1 MTFSR
6 EVWHTGFPE
15 HAAMTWSTE
24 QSDVGGGMPEIGLVL
39 VDDHPI
45 LLSGLMQLLEREP
58 GIAVLAACTRGAE
71 ALAAVARCRPEVLLL
86 DVSLPDRDGVGLLPD
101 IAAVSPGTRTV
112 IFAARMEDR
121 VAAALNEGAKAV
133 VFKDTS
139 VSELV
144 ACIRQ
149 VAAGGEWIMA
159 GAAGVRGGSAEQRRP
174 YDAAALLSLRERE
187 IAERVARGAR
197 NKEIAWELGL
207 AEGTVKLHIS
217 NAFKKLG
224 VGNRVGLARMIASS
238 PSHRTDAD
246 SSQRPATAPHPP
258 RSPSSNW
265 NAGPFPAN
273 LEPLRRE
280 GRREGN

>member
-1 MTFSR
+1 
-6 EVWHTGFPE
+6 
-15 HAAMTWSTE
+15 
-24 QSDVGGGMPEIGLVL
+24 MPEIGVVL

-45 LLSGLMQLLEREP
+45 VLFGLMQLFVREP

-71 ALAAVARCRPEVLLL
+71 ALAAVACRRPEVLLL
-86 DVSLPDRDGVGLLPD
+86 DVSLPDRNGIEMLPE
-101 IAAVSPGTRTV
+101 IAAVSPETRTV
-112 IFAARMEDR
+112 IFAATVEEER
-121 VAAALNEGAKAV
+121 VVAALNAGAKAV

-139 VSELV
+139 ASELV

-149 VAAGGEWIMA
+149 VGAGKWMMA
-159 GAAGVRGGSAEQRRP
+159 DAAGVPRGVADQRRHFNV
-174 YDAAALLSLRERE
+174 AVRLSRRERE

-224 VGNRVGLARMIASS
+224 IGNRVGLARMIAAS
-238 PSHRTDAD
+238 PALRAEADTSHRSRTRA
-246 SSQRPATAPHPP
+246 PAL

-265 NAGPFPAN
+265 NAGLLPAN
-273 LEPLRRE
+273 PEPVRRRAQR
-280 GRREGN
+280 GGNEGNPD